1 MEFRPPKL
9 KRLLLVMAMGAMV
22 LPAGAQQSSQ
32 PIIFS
37 SPKTGEE
44 TPDRP
49 SPSPDI
55 LQPGILPGTLQA
67 PVTFFDL
74 NPPSDSLPMPASPN
88 VSQQQLRMRK
98 LLADRKNWTL
108 MTPEEI
114 LGLEASGKMLQA
126 PERDALGRE
135 KDPTPLERYLERE
148 TRLRNGPTNDWN
160 NDRADQS
167 GNFARDPDGA
177 NPPDYSRNKSADA
190 ARSFS
195 QILNGQRA
203 RDENADQNENS
214 SWETFSRPLP
224 QAATKPDLQ
233 QLAAMERF
241 RQLLNSSPAE
251 EAQPSSDSKFFPASK
266 PVVDPLL
273 TQPDFVPNPAG
284 ASFTPLNSGIARPTG
299 LTPLPGAVTTVLP
312 PVATPSWKLQPPPWL
327 LQGPQPFVMPQQ
339 KGF

>member
-1 MEFRPPKL
+1 
-9 KRLLLVMAMGAMV
+9 
-22 LPAGAQQSSQ
+22 
-32 PIIFS
+32 
-37 SPKTGEE
+37 
-44 TPDRP
+44 
-49 SPSPDI
+49 
-55 LQPGILPGTLQA
+55 
-67 PVTFFDL
+67 
-74 NPPSDSLPMPASPN
+74 
-88 VSQQQLRMRK
+88 

-148 TRLRNGPTNDWN
+148 TRLRNGPTNGWTD
-160 NDRADQS
+160 DRASQPW
-167 GNFARDPDGA
+167 NFARDPDSA
-177 NPPDYSRNKSADA
+177 NPPDYRRNNSADA

-195 QILNGQRA
+195 QILSGQRN
-203 RDENADQNENS
+203 RNENTDQNENS
-214 SWETFSRPLP
+214 GREAFNLPLP
-224 QAATKPDLQ
+224 QAAAKPDPQ

-251 EAQPSSDSKFFPASK
+251 EAQPSSDTKFFPAPK

-284 ASFTPLNSGIARPTG
+284 ASFTPLSSGIARPTG
-299 LTPLPGAVTTVLP
+299 LTPLPDTVTSLLP
-312 PVATPSWKLQPPPWL
+312 PVATPSWKPQPPPWL